1 MGMIDGHRPGWID
14 ALFIDGGPLTVP
26 ADSKLQ
32 RYALLDCAFAPA
44 CHRSIQQRIDSMHWR
59 SLYADAP
66 GASEEVLAHSPVLL
80 NIDAVDG
87 PVLQRVLRQTDAL
100 PMLSF
105 LHSVEP
111 LEALAERL
119 SRWCV
124 VDADGQ
130 HFVLRFPD
138 TRRLPD
144 VLKVLSA
151 EQLGQF
157 MGAGTAWHFRAR
169 DASWQTFATPDAPLQ
184 IQHSVAEAAALTGAQ
199 CAALI
204 AASEPD
210 EVAAGLL
217 YLSPTYGER
226 HSPSRLHALCMQGLA
241 AADALRL
248 EAPMQR
254 MNLCELFWQRPELA
268 STPSRD
274 LDSLRGLLA

>member
-1 MGMIDGHRPGWID
+1 MNMIDKHQPGWTD
-14 ALFIDGGPLTVP
+14 ALFIDGPLAPP
-26 ADSKLQ
+26 ADNRLR
-32 RYALLDCAFAPA
+32 RYALMDCVFAPA
-44 CHRSIQQRIDSMHWR
+44 CYRFIKHQIDSAQWR

-66 GASEEVLAHSPVLL
+66 GASEEVVAHSPILL
-80 NIDAVDG
+80 DIGMVDKSI
-87 PVLQRVLRQTDAL
+87 LERLLRQTDAL

-105 LHSVEP
+105 LHSVES
-111 LEALAERL
+111 LEVLADRMR
-119 SRWCV
+119 RWCV
-124 VDADGQ
+124 IDADGQ

-151 EQLGQF
+151 EQLDQF
-157 MGAGTAWHFRAR
+157 IGAGTAWHFRGR
-169 DASWQTFATPDAPLQ
+169 DASWHAFAAPDAPAPME
-184 IQHSVAEAAALTGAQ
+184 SATAAPPALTGAQ

-217 YLSPTYGER
+217 YLSPEYGEQ
-226 HSPSRLHALCMQGLA
+226 HAPSSLHALSVQGLA

-254 MNLCELFWQRPELA
+254 TNLCELFWQRPELA
-268 STPSRD
+268 STPRHD
-274 LDSLRGLLA
+274 LDSLRDLLA